1 MAHTHSL
8 TDTSALSSPWIG
20 SPLRAGREP
29 DLATLS
35 SAARS
40 AFLHGQWSIGDSTA
54 LYGIADWGKG
64 YVGVTPNGHV
74 TVMPTKD
81 LARQIDLH
89 EVIDGL
95 RERGI
100 HTPVLLRFNDLL
112 THRLREIR
120 TAFDDAIVDQGYNST
135 YACVYPIKVNQQR
148 HVCEQIASLA
158 VELGFGLEAGSKP
171 ELIAVLGLSATA
183 GGPGVNGMP
192 IICNGFKDDEFIE
205 TVILA
210 TKLGRNI
217 IPVVEKFSELVMIV
231 KHAKKYGVRPRI
243 GLRVKLSA
251 RGAGRWEGS
260 AGIRSKFGLF
270 MSEVLKAVEFLKVNG
285 MLDCLNLL
293 HCHVGSQLFDI
304 RVFKNAVN
312 ELAHVYCE
320 LKKMGAG
327 LTMLDIGGGM
337 GVDYDGSQ
345 SACPSSINYTVAEYA
360 RDVVYRIK
368 SVCDAVNIPHPTI
381 ISESGRAM
389 VAYSSV
395 LILDVLGSSK
405 FESHPDLDA
414 IEASM
419 RDESASAG
427 EVPQPIIDLL
437 DAYKG
442 LTDRNVME
450 TYHDAT
456 QARDESMSLFSL
468 GYMSL
473 AMRAAAEQ
481 LFWALCHKILER
493 AAKRGDLPDEL
504 EGLPELLSDIY
515 FCNFSLF
522 QSMPDS
528 WAIDQLFPICPIHR
542 LTEQPV
548 RQGILADI
556 TCDSDGKVDHFVDK
570 REDKKTLEL
579 HELKTD
585 EEGRTEPYYLA
596 VFLLGAYQEILG
608 DLHNLLGDTHAVH
621 IKLSDLTAGTG
632 AANGNGTAA
641 GNKTDA
647 TTAASGLHSASVGG
661 WEIDEVIEGD
671 TVEEVLSYVQ
681 YDVPDLKRAMR
692 LDVEAAC
699 RQGRLTLAEGKSLLK
714 YYDDGLEGYTYLES

>member
-1 MAHTHSL
+1 M
-8 TDTSALSSPWIG
+8 
-20 SPLRAGREP
+20 
-29 DLATLS
+29 ATLS
-35 SAARS
+35 TAGRS
-40 AFLHGQWSIGDSTA
+40 AFLHGQWSVADSAA
-54 LYGIADWGKG
+54 LYGINDWGKG
-64 YVGVTPNGHV
+64 YVSLTPDGHV
-74 TVMPTKD
+74 TVLPTKD
-81 LARQIDLH
+81 PARQIDLH
-89 EVIDGL
+89 EVIEGL

-120 TAFDDAIVDQGYNST
+120 RAFDDAIAEHGYGAG

-171 ELIAVLGLSATA
+171 ELLAVLGLSATA

-205 TVILA
+205 TVTLA

-217 IPVVEKFSELVMIV
+217 IPVVEKFSELEMIV
-231 KHAKKYGVRPRI
+231 KHAKQYGIRPRI
-243 GLRVKLSA
+243 GLRVKLSS
-251 RGAGRWEGS
+251 RGAGRWESS
-260 AGIRSKFGLF
+260 AGVRSKFGLF
-270 MSEVLKAVEFLKVNG
+270 ISEVLRAVEYLKAHE

-320 LKKMGAG
+320 LRKIGAG

-345 SACPSSINYTVAEYA
+345 SACSSSINYTVAEYA

-368 SVCDAVNIPHPTI
+368 SVCDSAGVAHPVI

-395 LILDVLGSSK
+395 LVLDVLGSSR
-405 FESHPDLDA
+405 FESQVDLEA
-414 IEASM
+414 IEATM
-419 RDESASAG
+419 RSEAAAGG
-427 EVPQPIIDLL
+427 EVPQPIADLL

-442 LTDRNVME
+442 LTDRTIME

-456 QARDESMSLFSL
+456 QARDEAMSLFSL
-468 GYMSL
+468 GYMTL
-473 AMRAAAEQ
+473 TMRAAAEQ
-481 LFWALCHKILER
+481 IFWALCHRILER
-493 AAKRGDLPDEL
+493 CARRGDLPDEL
-504 EGLPELLSDIY
+504 DALPELLSDIY

-542 LTEQPV
+542 LNEQPG

-570 REDKKTLEL
+570 RIDKKTLEL
-579 HELKTD
+579 HDLKPL
-585 EEGRTEPYYLA
+585 GMGQVEPYYLG

-621 IKLSDLTAGTG
+621 IKLSDPAAAAQSG
-632 AANGNGTAA
+632 A
-641 GNKTDA
+641 
-647 TTAASGLHSASVGG
+647 SG
-661 WEIDEVIEGD
+661 WEIEEVIEGD

-714 YYDDGLEGYTYLES
+714 YYDDGLEGYTYLEG